1 MGLMMVVS
9 GVMASLVALGV
20 FSANAVRNAED
31 LLPDHEQMA
40 PEEEES
46 LTDVSE
52 TTQTD
57 ADVIPAQAGNH
68 LPK

>member
-1 MGLMMVVS
+1 MMVVA
-9 GVMASLVALGV
+9 GVLASLVALGA
-20 FSANAVRNAED
+20 FTANVVRHAED

-40 PEEEES
+40 PEEEAS
-46 LTDVSE
+46 PTDVPE

-57 ADVIPAQAGNH
+57 ADVIPAEAGIH